1 MGGTGARVQGCT
13 GAGVHG
19 CRGAGVHGCRG
30 ARVQGCTGAR
40 VQGAWCRGA
49 RVKALVVGLVCVLSV
64 SVTPV
69 GHAQSTQ
76 GSTQSRAQFEARAEL
91 VLVDV
96 AVTDSDSRPVTD
108 LSPSDFD
115 LEVNGQ
121 TRPITNVQYVS
132 TVSEVPVAST
142 SADAPSSN
150 DAPTSGR
157 LMLFVIDDA
166 HIRVGGA
173 QAIVRTSEMLLES
186 LAPGDLVGV
195 ARMPT
200 GVGSVE
206 FTADRSRVRDA
217 LRRPAGANS
226 GGRISSDQVQ
236 ISEAWALEN
245 RDMDTWLRAVERECA
260 GFTDA
265 ALEACADAL
274 EVDART
280 ALTEANARAMQ
291 TLRYLDTLFAR
302 LARLNT
308 PVNVIMISE
317 GLFLARAPIT
327 VTDVSRRAA
336 EARVTLHIVRPA
348 QSMMFDA
355 SRAAAPG
362 LGFSLDDYLMRDG
375 LEQLAGQTRGRLLQI
390 SAGTGAGVFERLNR
404 ELSGYYLIGFE
415 PTAADRTGRQRRIK
429 VQVRR
434 KGLTVRARPTFALG
448 RETARASTAGAVV
461 DTSRAPE
468 SVVKDL
474 LSSPL
479 PDRGI
484 PMRVATFNMAEPDS
498 DRVRVIIAAEV
509 GEPAREPA
517 EWQTGIL
524 VTDRNDKTTAGA
536 VTRMILSPATPR
548 HASPRLLQTTVLL
561 DPGEYTLRLAVV
573 DADGRTGSVHHTI
586 RAGFT
591 RTAGRQEVSDLL
603 IAPEPTPPDP
613 ARLMPAP
620 LVDTESVSL
629 QVSVVGQS
637 NAQLANTAVTVQI
650 AESTLA
656 PPITS
661 IELPL
666 AVREGSLRTFGG
678 LVRLGL
684 LPPGEYVA
692 RAVVTAPGQPDT
704 RVMRAFRYAPSLL
717 PPPAKDPTAEV
728 PAPSVDEEVLPPPP
742 PRIAVRLP
750 RFNPS
755 TVLQP
760 EVVEA
765 FLGSL
770 EALYPPSPQ
779 AAEVL
784 AKAREGRFDAPEP
797 RDSMPS
803 GDEATFAFVRGL
815 GELQKQRYPQA
826 TAWFQVA
833 LKSASDFLG
842 AAFYIGACHAAS
854 GRDQEAVGAWQLSLL
869 SEAADVVYPPLVD
882 GLLRLGDGLRALT
895 FLDEAPDAWKD
906 DDARDERQATAE
918 AMTGAYVP
926 ALETLHELLERR
938 PEDMDLTYLAL
949 QVMYRLRQETGSLS
963 DPDRE
968 RFVAYASRYTAA
980 KGPQA
985 TLVGTW
991 LKFIDT
997 RKHP

>member
-1 MGGTGARVQGCT
+1 M
-13 GAGVHG
+13 
-19 CRGAGVHGCRG
+19 
-30 ARVQGCTGAR
+30 
-40 VQGAWCRGA
+40 
-49 RVKALVVGLVCVLSV
+49 
-64 SVTPV
+64 PV
-69 GHAQSTQ
+69 GHAQSGQ
-76 GSTQSRAQFEARAEL
+76 GGSQSRAQFEARAEL

-96 AVTDSDSRPVTD
+96 TVTDRDSRPVTD

-121 TRPITNVQYVS
+121 ARPITNVQYVS
-132 TVSEVPVAST
+132 TLSEVPAASMPV
-142 SADAPSSN
+142 DAPSSN
-150 DAPTSGR
+150 DAPTTGR

-166 HIRVGGA
+166 HIRIGGA

-200 GVGSVE
+200 GIGSVE

-226 GGRISSDQVQ
+226 GGRVSSDQVQ

-245 RDMDTWLRAVERECA
+245 RDLDTWQRAVVRECT
-260 GFTDA
+260 GLTDA

-274 EVDART
+274 EVDARV
-280 ALTEANARAMQ
+280 ALTEASARALQ
-291 TLRYLDTLFAR
+291 TLRYLDALFGR

-317 GLFLARAPIT
+317 GLFLERAPAT
-327 VTDVSRRAA
+327 VTDISRRAA

-348 QSMMFDA
+348 PSMMADA

-362 LGFSLDDYLMRDG
+362 VGFSLDDYLLRDG

-390 SAGTGAGVFERLNR
+390 AAGTGAGVFERLNR

-415 PTAADRTGRQRRIK
+415 PTEADRTGRQRRIK

-448 RETARASTAGAVV
+448 RETARAGTAGAVV
-461 DTSRAPE
+461 DTGRTPE
-468 SVVKDL
+468 AIVQDL

-479 PDRGI
+479 PDRGV
-484 PMRVATFNMAEPDS
+484 PMRVATFNVADPDS

-509 GEPAREPA
+509 GEPARDPA

-524 VTDRNDKTTAGA
+524 VTDRNDKTTAGV
-536 VTRMILSPATPR
+536 VTRMILSPATSR
-548 HASPRLLQTTVLL
+548 QASPRLLQTTVLL

-573 DADGRTGSVHHTI
+573 DPDGHTGSVHHTI

-591 RTAGRQEVSDLL
+591 RTAGRQDVSDLL
-603 IAPEPTPPDP
+603 IAPEPTPPDA
-613 ARLMPAP
+613 ARLMPVP

-629 QVSVVGQS
+629 QLSVVGQR

-666 AVREGSLRTFGG
+666 AVKEGSLRTFGG

-692 RAVVTAPGQPDT
+692 RAVVTAPGQPET

-728 PAPSVDEEVLPPPP
+728 PAPPVDEEVLPPPP

-770 EALYPPSPQ
+770 EAMYPPSPQ

-784 AKAREGRFDAPEP
+784 AKARGGRFEAPEP
-797 RDSMPS
+797 KDSMPP
-803 GDEATFAFVRGL
+803 GDGATFAFVRGL
-815 GELQKQRYPQA
+815 GALQQQRYPQA

-869 SEAADVVYPPLVD
+869 SEAAGVVYPPLVD
-882 GLLRLGDGLRALT
+882 GLLRLGDGLQALT

-963 DPDRE
+963 EPDRE
-968 RFVAYASRYTAA
+968 RFVTYASRYTAA

-991 LKFIDT
+991 LKFIDQ
-997 RKHP
+997 KK